1 MPETKKGLAV
11 KKVKVKTLKKMK
23 RGDKEIPAGMVLEIG
38 IGKAEA
44 WAKKGWVRI
53 LED

>member
-1 MPETKKGLAV
+1 MVEKKGLTV

-23 RGDKEIPAGMVLEIG
+23 RGDKEVPAGIVFEIG
-38 IGKAEA
+38 EGKAKA
-44 WAKKGWVRI
+44 WAAKDWVRI